1 MDVMERDDVTL
12 VATVDETHDPL
23 ELRLEAAEAEI
34 RALKA
39 AAELGVETGRKTVA
53 AQTVAKPGVLA
64 AETLSASALDVALAS
79 LSVEQRIAVKSEM
92 LRAGLLR

>member
-1 MDVMERDDVTL
+1 MELTEKNEVAI
-12 VATVDETHDPL
+12 VATVEETRDAL

-39 AAELGVETGRKTVA
+39 NAETGRRTITM
-53 AQTVAKPGVLA
+53 QTVAKPNLFA
-64 AETLSASALDVALAS
+64 AEATPAAALDLALAS
-79 LSVEQRIAVKSEM
+79 LSLEQRIAVKSEM